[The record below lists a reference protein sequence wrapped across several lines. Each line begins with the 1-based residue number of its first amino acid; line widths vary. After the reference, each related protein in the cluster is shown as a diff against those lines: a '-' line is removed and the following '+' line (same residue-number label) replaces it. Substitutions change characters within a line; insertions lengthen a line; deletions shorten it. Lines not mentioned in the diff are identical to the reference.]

1 MLGGIYPGAD
11 RAWLEVDLDAVR
23 HNAAVLRRRA
33 GAPLVPMVKADG
45 YGTGAVAV
53 ARALGA
59 PFASGTHAPPDGEAP
74 WALGIATLDEAEALR
89 QAGCTARLLCTS
101 PLLGEALPRAA
112 ALGVR
117 PSLHRVE
124 DVVAWTT
131 MGEAPWHLSIDTG
144 MSRAGVRWDAVA
156 WLRDLLGERLR
167 AHPPEGVFTHFHSA
181 DEWPD
186 TRVEQERRFRQA
198 LAELAGVLPA
208 GVLRHAANSAGIALG
223 EHAPGWDL
231 ARPGIGLYGAGPEAE
246 LGLAPVVHLRARVVD
261 LRWVEPGETVSYGAT
276 WTAPARRRIAT
287 LGIGYGDGYRRHLSG
302 RGTVLVRGT
311 PCPVAG
317 RVTMDMTMV
326 DVTEVPCE
334 LGDVA
339 TLLGRDGG
347 HCLTVNAVAETG
359 GLSPYELLV
368 GLRLRVPV
376 RHRSA
381 DGG

>member
-1 MLGGIYPGAD
+1 MRP
-11 RAWLEVDLDAVR
+11 
-23 HNAAVLRRRA
+23 
-33 GAPLVPMVKADG
+33 
-45 YGTGAVAV
+45 T
-53 ARALGA
+53 
-59 PFASGTHAPPDGEAP
+59 T
-74 WALGIATLDEAEALR
+74 AE
-89 QAGCTARLLCTS
+89 
-101 PLLGEALPRAA
+101 
-112 ALGVR
+112 
-117 PSLHRVE
+117 
-124 DVVAWTT
+124 
-131 MGEAPWHLSIDTG
+131 IDTG
-144 MSRAGVRWDAVA
+144 MSRAGERWDAVA

-186 TRVEQERRFRQA
+186 TRMEQERRFRQA

-317 RVTMDMTMV
+317 RVTMDMTRV